1 MSGGTSATEGFLYQA
16 IVSLDLTLDAFGRQR
31 QGSRVRP
38 EGSDDLEIEQTVA
51 DVTRVTHVQIKK
63 PKQDD
68 QGVRKCESW
77 TLLSTFDGLLAPS
90 YQRLYG
96 NMDAQTWILGD
107 PLDRASASLLNAGT
121 DAPARAKQEYTQ
133 AIYRLARLRTDM
145 LSRVGERPPR
155 ELVRWKPPVCPSGAL
170 PIDHLRSACD
180 ALKRVFSVEPA
191 IVADLI
197 AEAERVDQALP
208 DILARIDVRGS
219 YGEIDE
225 LRERV
230 ASRIAT
236 HYHIP
241 VDVARRTV
249 LNNFRGFLDDVAR
262 QRGRWID
269 PDDLEIELLTVLVH
283 TLPVAEPPDLPPRHL
298 PRPRMI
304 ADWREGQATATTII
318 ASSGV
323 GKSTAARELF
333 QALRAAEPDAA
344 VLYAE
349 LRQDDSLRDLL
360 VGLAFRLRRRGH
372 THVFTAATQAEGS
385 EQALIERT
393 ADALLAVAEPIHLVV
408 DFVHGCCDERV
419 RVGLAEL
426 VRRLRRR
433 GPRIFLFGRDDPLE
447 PLGPTERATLA
458 IRRIDAPGL
467 HADQFI
473 DLARLYGHED
483 AALLMKLH
491 HALSGGRHA
500 GVILRDA
507 VALFGLESP
516 AAMLELV
523 ESGATDVA
531 EAADRRLFNSL
542 PPSLLDCATHL
553 LCHSLPF
560 TAEDAEHAF
569 GDLPVRATIARL
581 REVGLLLAHADG
593 AYEFHEKVRAGLLR
607 ESVRDTVRRAHQ
619 RLAIQAAQHG
629 PPAAVV
635 YHLEQAGDPEAA
647 RAHARNA
654 VFSDDRSGLVEYAR
668 RHRLFSAEFLLTQAV
683 PEAPHWWSALSLLHD
698 LHDQQ
703 TGPALLAMVQAS
715 GESPNYSWLLA
726 INKAI
731 LQIAP
736 ELFDQLLTYALAQKP
751 PGHFHMH
758 EENLLLAA
766 KQVDFQPPPSFDER
780 FTRETAEKHRLI
792 PYLLLRPTADR
803 VRTFVAYALAN
814 GSSRA
819 PEFLRSADA
828 CREFI
833 RALPENNLGR
843 VLTDREFGFG
853 PLAPVMWLARDRL
866 VVAAHAM
873 LRDANASASDQDR
886 ALRVLTYFG
895 DRGVSQYRDRV
906 VRANV
911 LLARVSTALVGD
923 TSVLPDERARFSEET
938 RDPGDRMVALLVR
951 TMLGDLDGQGPVVSP
966 GDPNGRQVLFQL
978 LLVSPVL
985 PADLLVRLMPAFL
998 DLDERL
1004 EGLLP
1009 TLCARLAE
1017 VAPDPAV
1024 TDQLLRILTVDDPRS
1039 IVAACHALR
1048 LQRSRRALPG
1058 LRSRVAQELP
1068 PVPTSMLLTTLL
1080 ASHPLP
1086 AEIPA
1091 ISWPK
1096 SLDYW
1101 RATFADRLR
1110 RADEIP
1116 WLAALVRD
1124 PSASWQ
1130 SRRAAVTAL
1139 GRMCEDDEFAEIAID
1154 ILAQPMLLPHDDT
1167 WATATTYFLWLLEHE
1182 RQHDRLQ
1189 STGARFLGARADF
1202 VALFGELYQ
1211 TGAQPPLCYQL
1222 NDIGAQCAGVL
1233 YDFVDAG
1240 RRTLPARLD
1249 QLIDS
1254 LGHGLVQAAAMHCLS
1269 RRGQMRILEG
1279 VALLTQDPWTAT
1291 RAASERVRSPSG
1303 PASEWLEFM
1312 RNRHFAFDP
1321 QANAALRIILKDA
1334 DAPRVPSVSKPRPT
1348 ATPAA
1353 TAPPSPQHE
1362 VGDVVQRLERGELF
1376 PARPCVLV
1384 GGTTKEF
1391 ARLVTLLHP
1400 GNDRV
1405 VRLEPAPPSA
1415 RIAAYDG
1422 KRFTQRGVREHQ
1434 VSDASHWRKWLRTA
1448 LIVANDDGHDIPWR
1462 PMVERAHDHVK
1473 LLLECLLARGDGG
1486 RVATLFDQ
1494 CEELFRQGIRGKDF
1508 LYPVYKILDARIV
1521 PRIERYMW
1529 IGSVQDLT
1537 GLIYL
1542 AAHLDVPEVVPALGI
1557 LFKRVTEC
1565 IAPAGVQR
1573 SAIDPDDPVLMS
1585 LSALLGSRRLP
1596 EVPAAPALIG
1606 RLALALRHTH
1616 TAFSLISAM
1625 RRIPSCYIHVETERM
1640 HVINFMH
1647 MHVDRFTQ
1655 IDDAADEL
1663 FRQK

>member
-16 IVSLDLTLDAFGRQR
+16 IVSLELTLDAFGRQR

-68 QGVRKCESW
+68 HGARKREPW
-77 TLLSTFDGLLAPS
+77 TLLPTLDDLLAPS
-90 YQRLYG
+90 YQRLRG
-96 NMDAQTWILGD
+96 NTDLQTWILGD
-107 PLDRASASLLNAGT
+107 PLNTASASLLGAGT
-121 DAPARAKQEYTQ
+121 NAPVAAKQEYTQ
-133 AIYRLARLRTDM
+133 AIYRLARLRTGM
-145 LSRVGERPPR
+145 LSRVGKRPPKK
-155 ELVRWKPPVCPSGAL
+155 LVRWKPSVCPSGIL
-170 PIDHLRSACD
+170 PIDHLCHACD
-180 ALKRVFSVEPA
+180 GLKRAFSVDAA

-225 LRERV
+225 LRARA

-236 HYHIP
+236 HYHISE
-241 VDVARRTV
+241 DVARRTV

-262 QRGRWID
+262 QRGRWIEH
-269 PDDLEIELLTVLVH
+269 DDLEVELLTVLVH

-304 ADWREGQATATTII
+304 ADWREGQASATTIV

-333 QALRAAEPDAA
+333 QTLRAADPDAA

-349 LRQDDSLRDLL
+349 LRQDDSLHDLL

-393 ADALLAVAEPIHLVV
+393 ADALLAVAEPIQLVI
-408 DFVHGCCDERV
+408 DFVHGRCGERV
-419 RVGLAEL
+419 HVGLAEL
-426 VRRLRRR
+426 VRRLRGR

-467 HADQFI
+467 HTDQFI
-473 DLARLYGHED
+473 DLARLYGHDD
-483 AALLMKLH
+483 AAPLMKLH
-491 HALSGGRHA
+491 DVLSGGRHA

-531 EAADRRLFNSL
+531 EAADRRIFNSL
-542 PPSLLDCATHL
+542 PPPLLDCATHL

-569 GDLPVRATIARL
+569 GELPVRATIARL

-607 ESVRDTVRRAHQ
+607 ESVPDTVHRAHQ
-619 RLAIQAAQHG
+619 RLAVLTAHRG

-647 RAHARNA
+647 RTHARNA
-654 VFSDDRSGLVEYAR
+654 VFSDGRSGLVEYAR
-668 RHRLFSAEFLLTQAV
+668 RHRLFSAEFLLTKAV

-715 GESPNYSWLLA
+715 GDSPNHIWLLA

-731 LQIAP
+731 LRIAS
-736 ELFDQLLTYALAQKP
+736 ELFDQLLTYALTQKP
-751 PGHFHMH
+751 QGHYYIH
-758 EENLLLAA
+758 EETLLLAA
-766 KQVDFQPPPSFDER
+766 KQVDLQPPPSFDGR
-780 FTRETAEKHRLI
+780 FARETAEKHRLV
-792 PYLLLRPTADR
+792 PYLLLRPTAAR
-803 VRTFVAYALAN
+803 VRIFIAYALAT
-814 GSSRA
+814 GSTGA
-819 PEFLRSADA
+819 PEFLRSADV

-833 RALPENNLGR
+833 RALPDNSLGR
-843 VLTDREFGFG
+843 VLMNREFGFG
-853 PLAPVMWLARDRL
+853 PLAPVMWFARDGL
-866 VVAAHAM
+866 VAAAHVL
-873 LRDANASASDQDR
+873 LRDANASAPDQDR

-906 VRANV
+906 APANV

-923 TSVLPDERARFSEET
+923 TSVLSDERTRFSEAT

-951 TMLGDLDGQGPVVSP
+951 AMLGDLDGQGPVVSP
-966 GDPNGRQVLFQL
+966 DDPDGRQVLVQL
-978 LLVSPVL
+978 LLVSHML

-998 DLDERL
+998 DLGGRL
-1004 EGLLP
+1004 EIFLP
-1009 TLCARLAE
+1009 TLCTRLAE

-1024 TDQLLRILTVDDPRS
+1024 TEQLLRILTVDDPGS

-1048 LQRSRRALPG
+1048 LHRSRHALPA
-1058 LRSRVAQELP
+1058 LRSRLTQQLP
-1068 PVPTSMLLTTLL
+1068 LVPTSMLLTTLL

-1091 ISWPK
+1091 ISWPTG
-1096 SLDYW
+1096 LDYW

-1110 RADEIP
+1110 RADEVP
-1116 WLAALVRD
+1116 WLIALVQD

-1130 SRRAAVTAL
+1130 GRRAAVAAL
-1139 GRMCEDDEFAEIAID
+1139 GRMCDDDEFADIAID
-1154 ILAQPMLLPHDDT
+1154 ILAQPMLLSHDDT
-1167 WATATTYFLWLLEHE
+1167 SATATTHFLWWLEHE
-1182 RQHDRLQ
+1182 RQHDGLR
-1189 STGARFLGARADF
+1189 STGSRFLGTRSDF

-1211 TGAQPPLCYQL
+1211 TGAQPPTCYHL
-1222 NDIGAQCAGVL
+1222 NHIGAQCAGVL

-1240 RRTLPARLD
+1240 RRTLPAQLDRL
-1249 QLIDS
+1249 INS

-1269 RRGQMRILEG
+1269 RREQTWILEQ
-1279 VALLTQDPWTAT
+1279 VALLAHDPWTAT
-1291 RAASERVRSPSG
+1291 RAAFERIRSPSE

-1321 QANAALRIILKDA
+1321 QANAALRNVLKNA
-1334 DAPRVPSVSKPRPT
+1334 ETPRVPSASKPRPT
-1348 ATPAA
+1348 ATRAA
-1353 TAPPSPQHE
+1353 TTPHSLQHE
-1362 VGDVVQRLERGELF
+1362 VGDVVQRIERGELF

-1415 RIAAYDG
+1415 RMAAYDG
-1422 KRFTQRGVREHQ
+1422 KRFTHRGVREHQ
-1434 VSDASHWRKWLRTA
+1434 VSDASDWRKWLRIA

-1462 PMVERAHDHVK
+1462 PTVERAHGHVK
-1473 LLLECLLARGDGG
+1473 LLFECLLARGDGG

-1494 CEELFRQGIRGKDF
+1494 CEELFGQGIRGKDF
-1508 LYPVYKILDARIV
+1508 LYPLYKILDARIV

-1542 AAHLDVPEVVPALGI
+1542 AAHLDVPEVVPALGV
-1557 LFKRVTEC
+1557 LLRRVTEC
-1565 IAPAGVQR
+1565 IAPTGVQR
-1573 SAIDPDDPVLMS
+1573 SAIDPNDPVFMS

-1606 RLALALRHTH
+1606 RLCAAVRHTH
-1616 TAFSLISAM
+1616 TAFSLIGAM
-1625 RRIPSCYIHVETERM
+1625 RRIPSCYINAEMERM
-1640 HVINFMH
+1640 HVINFIH

-1655 IDDAADEL
+1655 IDGAADEL